1 MAGERLKVILALL
14 LGIFG
19 DGRDVREARRNVPVL
34 RETLDSTA
42 SAYGEV
48 AGRKTSLTRS
58 TREEPLYRSKAAGTR
73 SKSDVGLLRLN

>member
-42 SAYGEV
+42 SAYCEV
-48 AGRKTSLTRS
+48 AGRKTSLTVDRRERS
-58 TREEPLYRSKAAGTR
+58 PSIGPRQQVLDRSRMLAC
-73 SKSDVGLLRLN
+73 